1 MLKLSVL
8 DQSPIREG
16 GSAAQAIIESLE
28 LAKLADRLGYLRYWL
43 AEHHNADGL
52 AGSAPEVLIAR
63 IAGLTERIRVGAG
76 GVMLSHYSAYKVAE
90 IFRVLEAL
98 FPGRIDLGLGRA
110 PGSDQRTALA
120 LAHPGGPIGAEHY
133 ANQVADL
140 IAYIH
145 DQLGDDH
152 PFAGVKAQP
161 LGPTAPELWLLGSS
175 DQSAALAAHLG
186 CAFSFAHFISDRMG
200 PEIME
205 AYRQAY
211 QPSARTP
218 APRGSIGVFVI
229 CADSAAEAER
239 LALSRDLW
247 RLRLE
252 RGYLGPFPSVEEALA
267 HSYDEHD
274 QAIIRGNRRRQVVGA
289 PEQCRDRLIELAA
302 RYGVDEVVVVTITY
316 DFKSRLR
323 SYELLAEIFGLNAA
337 TGASAVGA
345 V

>member
-1 MLKLSVL
+1 MLRLSVL
-8 DQSPIREG
+8 DQSPIRQG
-16 GSAAQAIIESLE
+16 GTAAQALAESLE
-28 LAKLADRLGYLRYWL
+28 LAKLTDRSGYLRYWL

-63 IAGLTERIRVGAG
+63 VAGLTERIRVGAG

-90 IFRVLEAL
+90 TFRVLEAL

-120 LAHPGGPIGAEHY
+120 LAHPGGAIGAEHY
-133 ANQVADL
+133 ANQVADV
-140 IAYIH
+140 IAHVH
-145 DQLGDDH
+145 DQLADDH
-152 PFAGVKAQP
+152 PFAGVRAQP
-161 LGPTAPELWLLGSS
+161 LGPSAPELWLLGSS
-175 DQSAALAAHLG
+175 DQSAALAAHFG

-211 QPSARTP
+211 QPSARAP
-218 APRGSIGVFVI
+218 EPRGSIGVFVI

-247 RLRLE
+247 RLRLD
-252 RGYLGPFPSVEEALA
+252 RGYLGPFPSIEEALE
-267 HSYDEHD
+267 HPYDERD
-274 QAIIRGNRRRQVVGA
+274 RAIIRGNRRRQVVGP

-316 DFKSRLR
+316 EFKARLR
-323 SYELLAEIFGLNAA
+323 SYELLAEVFGLPQAA
-337 TGASAVGA
+337 V
-345 V
+345 